1 MHRESDNEVYDRIS
15 SLCPQCLV
23 SIPGTVR
30 ETESGVFMEKT
41 CPQHGRFSSL
51 IASDLSIYETLR
63 DTPRKVTKPS
73 QQGTQVRDG
82 CPDDCGLCTAHD
94 QHTCLAILEIV
105 THCDLQCPVCLAD
118 APVTGRCIEASVL
131 KTALCGLISS
141 EGGTAP
147 LQIGGGEPTLHP
159 DLISIIHEIAALG
172 FSKIEMDSNGLA
184 LASDPDLAGR
194 LREAGLTS
202 IYLQMDGL
210 DREVCKIIRGR
221 DLVEEKL
228 RAIENSQKAGLEVI
242 LSVTVVPDVNDGH
255 LWEMIQFGVSQRLTG
270 VNFQPVVLSGRYPKH
285 LAESPKRLTPG
296 HFMREMERQS
306 RGRLLAS
313 DFTPIP
319 CPDPRCG
326 LVSYVLIRGDE
337 LTPLSRV
344 MARDRLADLVA
355 DQSDWDT
362 VLQRMACDSSD
373 GCACRRPQE
382 SILDLGTILVNTD
395 FFSIGYHGM
404 MDAYSF
410 DRERASRCCV
420 HELTWDG
427 RLIPF
432 CLYNMKYRVHDR
444 GLESNEFPA

>member
-1 MHRESDNEVYDRIS
+1 MHEESDHQVDDRIS
-15 SLCPQCLV
+15 SLCPQCLA

-30 ETESGVFMEKT
+30 ETASGVFMEKT
-41 CPQHGRFSSL
+41 CPEHGRFSSL
-51 IASDLSIYETLR
+51 IASDLSLYNALR
-63 DTPRKVTKPS
+63 ETPRKITRPS
-73 QQGTQVRDG
+73 QAGTRILNG
-82 CPDDCGLCTAHD
+82 CPDDCGLCTSHE

-105 THCDLQCPVCLAD
+105 SYCDLQCPVCLAG

-131 KTALCGLISS
+131 KSALRRLVSS

-159 DLISIIHEIAALG
+159 DLVSIVNEIAALG
-172 FSKIEMDSNGLA
+172 FPRIEMDSNGLA
-184 LASDPDLAGR
+184 LASDPDLSGR

-202 IYLQMDGL
+202 VYLQMDGL
-210 DREVCKIIRGR
+210 DREVSRIIRGR

-228 RAIENSQKAGLEVI
+228 RSVENCQRAGLEVI

-255 LWEMIQFGVSQRLTG
+255 LWKMIQFGVSRGLTG
-270 VNFQPVVLSGRYPKH
+270 VNFQPVALSGRYPKH
-285 LAESPKRLTPG
+285 LANSRKRLTPG

-306 RGRLLAS
+306 GGRLLAS

-326 LVSYVLIRGDE
+326 LMSYVLIQGE
-337 LTPLSRV
+337 KLTPLSRV
-344 MARDRLADLVA
+344 MAQERLADLVA
-355 DQSDWDT
+355 DQSDWNK
-362 VLQRMACDSSD
+362 VIQQMACDSFD
-373 GCACRRPQE
+373 GCTCKRPQE
-382 SILDLGTILVNTD
+382 AIPDLGTLLVDTD

-410 DRERASRCCV
+410 DRERAARCCV

-432 CLYNMKYRVHDR
+432 CLYNIKYRDSR
-444 GLESNEFPA
+444 YGARE